1 MGFPSAFAMLTAL
14 VVLATTA
21 PASAQGFKFEQP
33 NTGPTAEEIDKQ
45 NRVAWE
51 LSTPCRADLKG
62 KKIMLIIGE
71 ERSNGYIAAQQQNY
85 GPHYQAINGRL
96 RAMGLQTFTPEEIR
110 RQIAQAEIDA
120 YFKNNPD
127 AALSAAKRLGASFI
141 LRGVISAQAVPSI
154 IAGVNTVTV
163 SFAFTLTGG
172 NGRIVSDT
180 TASSSSY
187 SGTDVSRMALTLVNE
202 QIDEVVAKLYG
213 DYCRNAAPASARQGG
228 KEVDCGHSQSQPD
241 TRETWHEQAQL
252 QATLSAS
259 PSARPCSRAPRRPP
273 RNRRSAVRRRRQARR
288 RRRRPMP
295 RPTRR
300 STNLWCTPTPPRK
313 ARR

>member
-14 VVLATTA
+14 VILATTA

-120 YFKNNPD
+120 YFKNDPD
-127 AALSAAKRLGASFI
+127 AALSAARRLGASFI
-141 LRGVISAQAVPSI
+141 LRGLISSQAVPSI
-154 IAGVNTVTV
+154 IAAVNTVTV
-163 SFAFTLTGG
+163 SFAFTLTGA
-172 NGRIVSDT
+172 NGRISSEV

-187 SGTDVSRMALTLVNE
+187 SGTDISRMAATLVSE

-213 DYCRNAAPASARQGG
+213 DYCRNAAPAA
-228 KEVDCGHSQSQPD
+228 K
-241 TRETWHEQAQL
+241 AK
-252 QATLSAS
+252 A
-259 PSARPCSRAPRRPP
+259 AP
-273 RNRRSAVRRRRQARR
+273 
-288 RRRRPMP
+288 
-295 RPTRR
+295 
-300 STNLWCTPTPPRK
+300 K
-313 ARR
+313 